1 MSLKAISR
9 KFMWSEVVIEGAT
22 AAQGMEM
29 AWALR
34 DAGLVLDQDFTWCY
48 IPKAADPVTINE
60 WSLLGK
66 NVRKVI
72 IGFQDPAMATFYSL
86 KWQR

>member
-1 MSLKAISR
+1 
-9 KFMWSEVVIEGAT
+9 MWSEVEFEDIGA
-22 AAQGMEM
+22 ARGMEM
-29 AWALR
+29 ACALR
-34 DAGLVLDQDFTWCY
+34 DAGLVLDKDFTWAY
-48 IPKAADPVTINE
+48 IPKAPEEPAPPE
-60 WSLLGK
+60 LFEK

>member
-1 MSLKAISR
+1 
-9 KFMWSEVVIEGAT
+9 MWSEVVFEGAT
-22 AAQGMEM
+22 ASRGMEM

-34 DAGLVLDQDFTWCY
+34 DAGLVLDKDFTWCY
-48 IPKAADPVTINE
+48 IPSLKEYQLNE
-60 WSLLGK
+60 LTPFEK

>member
-1 MSLKAISR
+1 
-9 KFMWSEVVIEGAT
+9 MWTEVVFEDIGASR
-22 AAQGMEM
+22 GMEM

-34 DAGLVLDQDFTWCY
+34 SAGLVLDKDFTWCY
-48 IPKAADPVTINE
+48 IPKAPEEPAPPE
-60 WSLLGK
+60 LFEK

-72 IGFQDPAMATFYSL
+72 IGFQNPAMATFYSL

>member
-9 KFMWSEVVIEGAT
+9 KFMWSEVVFEDIGA
-22 AAQGMEM
+22 ARGMEM

-34 DAGLVLDQDFTWCY
+34 DAGLVLDKDFTWAY
-48 IPKAADPVTINE
+48 IPKAPEEPAPPE
-60 WSLLGK
+60 LFEK

>member
-1 MSLKAISR
+1 
-9 KFMWSEVVIEGAT
+9 MWSEVVIEGAT
-22 AAQGMEM
+22 AARGMEM
-29 AWALR
+29 VWALR

-48 IPKAADPVTINE
+48 IPKTADPVTINE
-60 WSLLGK
+60 WSLFEK